1 MHNNYCNSKRVQ
13 PMEILSKRL
22 AIQLT
27 LVGSPVVS
35 RPDLL
40 PKSIIH
46 EYEEKTKIRE
56 SCSVVQLKPLVTNCL
71 EYRKYVYRNFGDS

>member
-1 MHNNYCNSKRVQ
+1 
-13 PMEILSKRL
+13 MEILSKRL

-56 SCSVVQLKPLVTNCL
+56 SCSVVQLKPI
-71 EYRKYVYRNFGDS
+71 Y